1 MKVKGDFITN
11 SSSSSFV
18 VALKVGKEDDVR
30 NFLKNYVESYMKD
43 NPDELGDEFDFDE
56 SLKLNEAVKSVL
68 RWFGKSFEID
78 GWKVDSGECSNEEG
92 GEWISSF
99 LYQEMPDVDNDF
111 IKFKRNY

>member
-1 MKVKGDFITN
+1 MKVKSDFITN

-18 VALKVGKEDDVR
+18 VALKNGEEEKVKNYLKE
-30 NFLKNYVESYMKD
+30 YVESYIKD
-43 NPDELGDEFDFDE
+43 NPGEIDDEFDFNE
-56 SLKLNEAVKSVL
+56 SLKLDEAVKDVL

-78 GWKVDSGECSNEEG
+78 GWKVDSGECSNDG

>member
-1 MKVKGDFITN
+1 MKVKSDFITN

-18 VALKVGKEDDVR
+18 VALKIGEDNRVE
-30 NFLKNYVESYMKD
+30 NFLKKYVKSYITE
-43 NPDELGDEFDFDE
+43 NPDEVDDEF
-56 SLKLNEAVKSVL
+56 SLDDSSKLDEAVKDVL

-78 GWKVDSGECSNEEG
+78 GWKVDSGECSNDG